1 MKLLLK
7 RHPPSGTNL
16 TPEQEQAFPSP
27 DQIDVGELVI
37 NTITGKLYSKLNN
50 GSVIEFVSQQICF
63 EPSPEITFFYQ
74 DRAIIAPDYLINDF
88 CCAGGL
94 LTISVDK
101 LKPEP
106 ALYNFN
112 MVELTNNTI
121 PQNISIGD
129 AAYTAYSTTVDNQ
142 TVSYRKA
149 IIPITISFNSINY
162 NNISLFKFLI
172 SDNNNKIISGS
183 EKILTMKCLESD
195 N

>member
-27 DQIDVGELVI
+27 EQIDVGELVI
-37 NTITGKLYSKLNN
+37 NTVTGKLYSKLNN
-50 GSVIEFVSQQICF
+50 GSVVEFISQQICF

-74 DRAIIAPDYLINDF
+74 DRAIVAPDYLIGDF

-94 LTISVDK
+94 LTVSIDK
-101 LKPEP
+101 LKIEP
-106 ALYNFN
+106 VVYNFN

-121 PQNISIGD
+121 QENISIGD
-129 AAYTAYSTTVDNQ
+129 PAYTTYSITNNGEI
-142 TVSYRKA
+142 VSYRKA
-149 IIPITISFNSINY
+149 VVPITISFNSINY
-162 NNISLFKFLI
+162 NNISLFKFVI
-172 SDNNNKIISGS
+172 SNSNNKIIPGS